1 MIYFLKK
8 AGIILFISS
17 ILFASSQKTTIKEIL
32 NNPDKYDQKIV
43 DVEGKVINLKLKTSR
58 KGNKY
63 ATFSLMDEE
72 HNTLKVFIWGHKEI
86 KEEGIKNE
94 DKVEVVGTFQ
104 KVKYVG
110 KYRFYNEIEA
120 ESVKKLK
127 NKDKK

>member
-32 NNPDKYDQKIV
+32 NNPDKYDHKIV
-43 DVEGKVINLKLKTSR
+43 DVEGKVIKLKLKTSR

-110 KYRFYNEIEA
+110 KYRFYKEIEA